1 MFHNRVAYLWVQQGH
16 DAFCDAL
23 HLDQAVFPVSRVLHR
38 DTGAQRVIT
47 QGKIT
52 APISSSSNKLT
63 SKGRGEDFA
72 SMNDYINHVG

>member
-1 MFHNRVAYLWVQQGH
+1 MFHNRVAYLCVRQGH

-23 HLDQAVFPVSRVLHR
+23 HLDQAAFPVPLVVHR

-52 APISSSSNKLT
+52 ALLSSSSNQLT
-63 SKGRGEDFA
+63 
-72 SMNDYINHVG
+72 